1 MFFQL
6 TSTILLAVLLSVLA
20 APVSIALAWRFHM
33 IDKPGSEAHKIHKSA
48 MPRAGGIIIF
58 FVMIF
63 GSLLSG
69 TLKSTLVLPIIVSST
84 VILAFGIW
92 DDINGILAPWKLL
105 GQVIAALLLIWQGVF
120 VRFPGY
126 FAFDIFLTLFWVI
139 GITNA
144 FNLVDS
150 MDGLA
155 AGLGGITTAFLMLGA
170 FHSGQVSLALF
181 AAVLL
186 GCCIGVFFFNF
197 SLSRLFLGDSGSQL
211 LGFSLASMALIYNPP
226 QLPQA
231 SSWFVP
237 ILLFSIPIFDTTLV
251 TVSRLRRKLP
261 IYKASRDHTYHRL
274 VVLGISPLRAVFTVH
289 LAAVIIDLLA
299 FMALFL
305 APVWANTIFV
315 GILLTGVAS
324 IIWLDTRKVLQQSF

>member
-1 MFFQL
+1 M
-6 TSTILLAVLLSVLA
+6 
-20 APVSIALAWRFHM
+20 
-33 IDKPGSEAHKIHKSA
+33 
-48 MPRAGGIIIF
+48 IF
-58 FVMIF
+58 FIVMVF
-63 GSLLSG
+63 GSTFSG
-69 TLKSTLVLPIIVSST
+69 TLKSNLVIPIVIASII
-84 VILAFGIW
+84 ILAFGIW

-105 GQVIAALLLIWQGVF
+105 GQVLATLLLIWQGVYI
-120 VRFPGY
+120 RFPGN
-126 FAFDIFLTLFWVI
+126 FAFDIFLTFFWVI

-155 AGLGGITTAFLMLGA
+155 VGLGGITAAFLMLGA
-170 FHSGQVSLALF
+170 YHSGQASLALF
-181 AAVLL
+181 GAVLL

-211 LGFSLASMALIYNPP
+211 LGFSLASLALIYNPP

-251 TVSRLRRKLP
+251 TISRLRRKLP

-289 LAAVIIDLLA
+289 MAAVVIDLLA

-305 APVWANTIFV
+305 APIWANTVFA
-315 GILLTGVAS
+315 GILLTGVIS
-324 IIWLDTRKVLQQSF
+324 IIWLDSRKQLQQSF